1 MPDSQQAA
9 LEGFFSGGGRITTLW
24 RVTDVQVAEDRAS
37 ARIRGAS
44 RLEPVDSTPAVRPV
58 NLRAVL
64 EKTPDGWQLR
74 SLGGSGAP

>member
-9 LEGFFSGGGRITTLW
+9 LESFFSSGGRITTLW
-24 RVTDVQVAEDRAS
+24 RVSDIKVEQDRAT

-44 RLEPVDSTPAVRPV
+44 RLEPADSSPTVRPL

-64 EKTPDGWQLR
+64 EHTPDGWQLR